1 MLIGIFGESCVGK
14 STLAD
19 KLKVYLNAEVYTGKD
34 FLRLDKNEAAAKAA
48 FQRKLQDAVTAD
60 NSMNIIYVIT
70 EKEYM
75 ELLPENAIRILV
87 TADIETI
94 KERFAKRMGGKLPP
108 PVAGMLERKH
118 GCFDNEEHYMHIV
131 SEQVDLDNVCNDIIQ
146 MHIPESSSK

>member
-60 NSMNIIYVIT
+60 NSLNIIYVIT

-94 KERFAKRMGGKLPP
+94 KERLQSGWVENCRL
-108 PVAGMLERKH
+108 LWQ
-118 GCFDNEEHYMHIV
+118 GCWKESMVVLIMRSIV
-131 SEQVDLDNVCNDIIQ
+131 CI
-146 MHIPESSSK
+146 